1 VPDYLSQ
8 RQNVLTQDSTEKAE
22 LNTYLETVA
31 DKFGLRWLEQA
42 SGNPVQELWQAKHA
56 LATNEMLTLGH
67 AVKNLA
73 QAGPTWTRHQIAQ
86 MKTGSIGE
94 QAGAAFELLGLS
106 EIARRYNVDRV
117 ALART
122 LSRLAEDGLI
132 ACNQGHG
139 WTFLPTLD
147 SLVSL
152 RASYE
157 FRLTLEP
164 SGFLLSTF
172 KLDPVTIERMRLQH
186 LTSRHRLRL

>member
-22 LNTYLETVA
+22 LNKYLETVG

-94 QAGAAFELLGLS
+94 QAGAAFELLGLNLFS
-106 EIARRYNVDRV
+106 GPGQRIVPRRRTGPASTDRFF
-117 ALART
+117 
-122 LSRLAEDGLI
+122 
-132 ACNQGHG
+132 
-139 WTFLPTLD
+139 WTTAP
-147 SLVSL
+147 
-152 RASYE
+152 
-157 FRLTLEP
+157 P
-164 SGFLLSTF
+164 
-172 KLDPVTIERMRLQH
+172 
-186 LTSRHRLRL
+186 